1 MIDRQGKIAVNSG
14 TSLVQETKK
23 ELRLLRNNRMSSA
36 KDTRCHTGLQNW
48 IRSFLCS
55 TGCVM
60 QDIQI
65 LSEPFPFVVKYF
77 VKYLVLEEFWGLVEW
92 NYFI

>member
-48 IRSFLCS
+48 IRLLLVQHWMCHARHPNFIGALSFCCEILC
-55 TGCVM
+55 
-60 QDIQI
+60 QI
-65 LSEPFPFVVKYF
+65 FSFAG
-77 VKYLVLEEFWGLVEW
+77 VLGVS
-92 NYFI
+92 